1 MNEIVE
7 SIDLYFKEGTSD
19 KEYHLQLV
27 HLAATYAVD
36 FQYGRRGSTLKTG
49 RKIELH
55 LLEQA
60 KEVYDAVKS
69 EKLGK
74 GYHEGEGGTSYVP
87 AGNSAPVPVNE
98 PRKEIISVGVGRKV
112 AWEAPKPEPMIPQLL
127 NPIEETEVEKYLND
141 PAWGMQEKKDGKH
154 QMIRVVDGVMTVY
167 NKKGKEI
174 GYPSEWAE
182 SVTVQNVIL
191 DGEAIGE
198 VFHAFD
204 LLEVNGKDFRTK
216 SYSDRYAQL
225 SFLLKAGKLGE
236 RVVVVPLWTTSEKRI
251 SYEQLKKNKKEGVV
265 FKRLSATYKP
275 GRPSDGGDM
284 LKSKFY
290 ATLTAR
296 VAKGREGKHSVGLE
310 LLDGKV
316 WVNVGNVTVAQNKE
330 LPSVGSHVEIRYL
343 YGYKGG
349 SLYQPTYL
357 NPRDDTDDS
366 DCRIAQVK
374 YKSEE

>member
-27 HLAATYAVD
+27 DLAATYAVD

-55 LLEQA
+55 TLEQA
-60 KEVYDAVKS
+60 KEVYDAVKD

-74 GYHEGEGGTSYVP
+74 GYHEGEGGTKYVP

-98 PRKEIISVGVGRKV
+98 PRKEITSVGVGRKV
-112 AWEAPKPEPMIPQLL
+112 MWEPPKQELLVPQLL
-127 NPIEETEVEKYLND
+127 NPIEESEVEKYLND
-141 PAWGMQEKKDGKH
+141 SAWGMQEKKDGRH

-174 GYPSEWAE
+174 GYPSEWAT
-182 SVTVQNVIL
+182 SVTIQNAVL

-204 LLEVNGKDFRTK
+204 LLEVNGEDFRTQ

-225 SFLLKAGKLGE
+225 ISLLKNGKFGE
-236 RVVVVPLWTTSEKRI
+236 RVVVVPLWTASEKK
-251 SYEQLKKNKKEGVV
+251 SKYKQLQKDKKEGAV
-265 FKRLSATYKP
+265 FKRLSAPYKP
-275 GRPSDGGDM
+275 GRPNEGGDM
-284 LKSKFY
+284 IKCKFY
-290 ATLTAR
+290 ATLTAK

-310 LLDGKV
+310 LFDGKV
-316 WVNVGNVTVAQNKE
+316 WVTMGNVTIAQSKE

-343 YGYKGG
+343 YAVPGG

-357 NPRDDTDDS
+357 GPRDDTDDS
-366 DCRIAQVK
+366 DCQMKQVK